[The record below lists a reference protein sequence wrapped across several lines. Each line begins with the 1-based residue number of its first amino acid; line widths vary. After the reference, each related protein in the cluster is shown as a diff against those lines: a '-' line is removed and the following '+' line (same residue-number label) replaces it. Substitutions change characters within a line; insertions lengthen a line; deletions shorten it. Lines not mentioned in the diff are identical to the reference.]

1 MFLEQTART
10 SSGNSVV
17 KTIAQLREDFAR
29 IQVVD
34 TAEGKAVVQEDAS
47 IGDVDGLVTSKEAR

>member
-1 MFLEQTART
+1 M
-10 SSGNSVV
+10 

>member
-1 MFLEQTART
+1 
-10 SSGNSVV
+10 V

-34 TAEGKAVVQEDAS
+34 TAEGKTVVQEHAS